1 MPCYL
6 SLLNSYQC
14 EQVERLYKL
23 HDINIPYKY
32 GQKALLCDTTCE
44 FQEFY
49 ECILDY
55 IKVANIA
62 EKTMLKYEHY
72 FYNQKINIWRL
83 WSDLNNMI

>member
-6 SLLNSYQC
+6 SLLNAYQC

-55 IKVANIA
+55 IKTANIA

-72 FYNQKINIWRL
+72 FYNQEPNILCFWHGIK
-83 WSDLNNMI
+83 NMI